1 MLQFPTRYVNILLG
15 DEGMRKPSHL
25 GFKLFLLAACAA
37 VMGVWALLFGFCP
50 IRAFTGVICPSC
62 GMSRAWLAALR
73 LDLGAAFS
81 DHPMFWIVPAAA
93 ALWLFDF
100 QPLRSKRA
108 NKWLL
113 VLLGIGFAVCYFVR
127 LAMFLHGDLFI

>member
-1 MLQFPTRYVNILLG
+1 
-15 DEGMRKPSHL
+15 MRKPSHL
-25 GFKLFLLAACAA
+25 GYKLLILAACAA
-37 VMGVWALLFGFCP
+37 VVGIWALLFGFCP
-50 IRAFTGVICPSC
+50 IRAVTGVICPSC

-73 LDLGAAFS
+73 LDLGAAFFY
-81 DHPMFWIVPAAA
+81 HPMFWIVPTVA

-108 NKWLL
+108 NICLL

-127 LAMFLHGDLFI
+127 LTMFLHGDLII